1 MNPAKVSG
9 NILICCLEEISAAS
23 GGCRLNF
30 GFPEHIR
37 DKIGEL
43 SGFLGITYDQT
54 VILSAMAE
62 LSLQKTVTLDL
73 LAGHFG
79 CKMLKIISVMDEIE
93 ALENKNYLRRS
104 VIKAGVHKSYSD
116 FGYTVPLY
124 VTEALRK
131 GELPS
136 SSPAQTHDLPSFLKN
151 AWVLLDERSE
161 GNLTTEELLLEIEHQ
176 TARNRDLPF
185 VSVIDD
191 TLNDPVSKCTAFAMC
206 YWRLRDRAHIG
217 IESLADSL
225 FDDFGPHLRFEEDIS
240 TGRHELIKEN
250 ILRVSS
256 GELESEKTISLTQH
270 TATLLSRDFPLLLS
284 SESSGNGVI
293 SCTGITPRTLFFS
306 GRVEAQMREAERM
319 LKPKTFRSYCSL
331 LKKNGFRTGI
341 TCIFFG
347 EPGTGKTEAVY
358 QLARKTGRNIVRV
371 DLSQT
376 KSKWFGETE
385 KLVRQIFTDYKMIRE
400 KSAKEPILFI
410 NEADGLFSKRIDN
423 GTDASSTDHTVNTVQ
438 NILLQELENFEGIL
452 IATTN
457 MAGSLDKAFERRFS
471 FRIRFSMPDARCC
484 RRIWKSKLP
493 ELSPKQAAA
502 LAERF
507 ELTGGEIDVHV
518 RKVLLKRALDKNARL
533 SDILEESCTDDTDL
547 TVRRTV
553 PGFRHQDM
561 KIL

>member
-1 MNPAKVSG
+1 MNPAKVPG

-23 GGCRLNF
+23 EGCRLNF

-37 DKIGEL
+37 DEIGEL
-43 SGFLGITYDQT
+43 SGFLGITCDQT
-54 VILSAMAE
+54 VILAAMAE

-93 ALENKNYLRRS
+93 ALEQKNYLRRS
-104 VIKAGVHKSYSD
+104 VIKAGVHESYGD

-136 SSPAQTHDLPSFLKN
+136 SSPAQMHDLPSFLKN
-151 AWVLLDERSE
+151 VWVLLDERSE
-161 GNLTTEELLLEIEHQ
+161 GNLTTGELLREIEHQ
-176 TARNRDLPF
+176 IARNRDLPF
-185 VSVIDD
+185 VSIIDD
-191 TLNDPVSKCTAFAMC
+191 TLKDPVSKCTAFTMC
-206 YWRLRDRAHIG
+206 YWRLRDRAQIG
-217 IESLADSL
+217 LDSLADSL

-240 TGRHELIKEN
+240 TGKHELISKN

-256 GELESEKTISLTQH
+256 GELESETTVSLTQH
-270 TATLLSRDFPLLLS
+270 TAALLCRDFPLLLV
-284 SESSGNGVI
+284 SESSGNGI
-293 SCTGITPRTLFFS
+293 IPWTGITPKRLFFS

-331 LKKNGFRTGI
+331 LKKNGFRAGI

-385 KLVRQIFTDYKMIRE
+385 KLVRQIFTEYKMIRE
-400 KSAKEPILFI
+400 KSATEPILFI
-410 NEADGLFSKRIDN
+410 NEADGLFTRRVGSGDD
-423 GTDASSTDHTVNTVQ
+423 TSSTDHTVNTVQ

-452 IATTN
+452 IAATN

-471 FRIRFSMPDARCC
+471 FRIRFTMPDASCR

-493 ELSPKQAAA
+493 ELSTKQAAA
-502 LAERF
+502 LASKF
-507 ELTGGEIDVHV
+507 ELSGGEIDVHV
-518 RKVLLKRALDKNARL
+518 RKVLMKKALDRNAL
-533 SDILEESCTDDTDL
+533 VSEILEESCTYDTGL
-547 TVRRTV
+547 TERRAV
-553 PGFRHQDM
+553 PGFRQPDI
-561 KIL
+561 KV